1 MESNDEVQEIDP
13 SVITQFRRK
22 KYQWRVLKE
31 ELNVRF
37 CCLAKDIITMW
48 KTAKTKMVLIL
59 RTSQEKH

>member
-37 CCLAKDIITMW
+37 CCRSKRHNNNVENCQD
-48 KTAKTKMVLIL
+48 
-59 RTSQEKH
+59 